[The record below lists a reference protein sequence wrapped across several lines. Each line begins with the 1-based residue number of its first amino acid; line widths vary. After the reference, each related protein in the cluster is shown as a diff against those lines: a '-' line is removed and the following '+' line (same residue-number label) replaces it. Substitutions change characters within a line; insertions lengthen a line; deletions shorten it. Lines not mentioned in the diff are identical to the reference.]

1 MNKWTERFTLKMPKH
16 AIFVRK
22 YLVINMLKIKNI
34 VKLGTTAII
43 QLNIGVLP
51 IATDTDTL
59 LMVEK
64 SIRGGICHAIHWHVK
79 ADSWKLCLLHM
90 KDYNKNKE
98 SSYRKYWDVNKLY
111 GWAM

>member
-1 MNKWTERFTLKMPKH
+1 MQKH
-16 AIFVRK
+16 SIFVRK

-64 SIRGGICHAIHWHVK
+64 SI
-79 ADSWKLCLLHM
+79 
-90 KDYNKNKE
+90 
-98 SSYRKYWDVNKLY
+98 
-111 GWAM
+111 

>member
-64 SIRGGICHAIHWHVK
+64 SIWGGICHAIHWHVK
-79 ADSWKLCLLHM
+79 ADSWKLRLLHM